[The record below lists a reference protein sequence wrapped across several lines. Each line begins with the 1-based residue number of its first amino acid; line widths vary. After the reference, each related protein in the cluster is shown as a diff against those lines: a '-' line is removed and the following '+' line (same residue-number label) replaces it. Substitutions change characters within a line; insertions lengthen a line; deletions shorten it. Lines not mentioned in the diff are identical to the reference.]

1 MYADTPSTTTTLLL
15 QRTRDL
21 QRQAQDELTQVR
33 LQHTQ
38 HELVAQTAQQKLV
51 QENEEVFFYCVLF

>member
-1 MYADTPSTTTTLLL
+1 MVLFPYFIFGVLYADTPSTTTTLLL

-21 QRQAQDELTQVR
+21 QRQTEDELTQVR

-38 HELVAQTAQQKLV
+38 
-51 QENEEVFFYCVLF
+51 F